1 MELPSTCQTCR
12 LHKRCKGLLKNNCV
26 RYKSKQRETEETF
39 WRRTQ
44 IDMMRKHYNPNSHAR
59 IRGEQ

>member
-26 RYKSKQRETEETF
+26 RYKSKQRELADTYNRMIQIET
-39 WRRTQ
+39 T
-44 IDMMRKHYNPNSHAR
+44 RKCYNPKTHVR